1 MHYFFR
7 QTTGH
12 AEIDAIIREAVSRWE
27 QLIARGNQ
35 LPLGELVTPASV
47 GPVNQDIPS
56 AWVSCFYLL
65 PHIDQVVLAFAW
77 LHGWQQSSKEEEPGF
92 AGWLHSGPGFT
103 LNHAL
108 LLEAL
113 TQRSSGVL
121 GIIHGFLETILARAG
136 DWDGDRVTGQEVVK
150 LLADLDVE
158 YRYNIHDRELW
169 PAVFQLVQEEYC
181 PSP

>member
-1 MHYFFR
+1 MHYFSR

-12 AEIDAIIREAVSRWE
+12 AVVDAIIRGAMSRWQ
-27 QLIARGNQ
+27 QLVARGNQ
-35 LPLGELVTPASV
+35 LSLGELVTPASA
-47 GPVNQDIPS
+47 GPANQAIPS
-56 AWVSCFYLL
+56 EWVSCFYLL

-77 LHGWQQSSKEEEPGF
+77 LHWWQQSSKEEEPGF
-92 AGWLHSGPGFT
+92 AGWLHSGPGFA

-113 TQRSSGVL
+113 THRSSGVL
-121 GIIHGFLETILARAG
+121 GIIHSFLETILARAG

-158 YRYNIHDRELW
+158 YRYNVHDRELW

-181 PSP
+181 SSP